1 MNKPRNLVLI
11 IFIVSLSGINLF
23 GQTKDYEL
31 GASILANRFNQQSGF
46 FDFSDPESVN
56 IKVSVWGFVR
66 YPGKYVVPIYT
77 TVIDLLS
84 YAGGPTDAAHL
95 DDLRIYRVNEDSTQ
109 VLLKVDYNDIMYE
122 SKLSKEYKKPPSL
135 EAGDILVVPGSPRL
149 YTRDQVSIWVS
160 VLSALISLSILI
172 LNITRK

>member
-1 MNKPRNLVLI
+1 MLKYNNLFLI
-11 IFIVSLSGINLF
+11 IYIAASITLF
-23 GQTKDYEL
+23 GQIKDYEL
-31 GASILANRFNQQSGF
+31 GASMLQNRFNQQTGY
-46 FDFSDPESVN
+46 FDLSDPESVN

-95 DDLRIYRVNEDSTQ
+95 DDLRIYRVTEDSAQ
-109 VLLKVDYNDIMYE
+109 VLIKIDYNDIMYE
-122 SKLSKEYKKPPSL
+122 SNLSKEYKKPPSL
-135 EAGDILVVPGSPRL
+135 EAGDILVVPGAPRL

>member
-1 MNKPRNLVLI
+1 MINSKYILVVMLL
-11 IFIVSLSGINLF
+11 FISNFALS
-23 GQTKDYEL
+23 QVKDYEL
-31 GASILANRFNQQSGF
+31 GSPLLNRYNQQSGY
-46 FDFSDPESVN
+46 FDFSDPEAIN

-95 DDLRIYRVNEDSTQ
+95 DDLRIYRVTEDSSQ
-109 VLLKVDYNDIMYE
+109 VLIKIDYNDIMYE
-122 SKLSKEYKKPPSL
+122 SKLSKDYKKPPAL

-149 YTRDQVSIWVS
+149 YTRDKVSLW
-160 VLSALISLSILI
+160 LSIISAMTSLTILI
-172 LNITRK
+172 LNIVKK

>member
-1 MNKPRNLVLI
+1 MIKRKLFILTFFLLI
-11 IFIVSLSGINLF
+11 FSSIDAQV
-23 GQTKDYEL
+23 KDYEL
-31 GASILANRFNQQSGF
+31 GSSNLFNRYNQASGY
-46 FDFSDPESVN
+46 FDFSDPEAVN
-56 IKVSVWGFVR
+56 IKVSIWGFVR

-109 VLLKVDYNDIMYE
+109 VLIKIDYNDIMYE
-122 SKLSKEYKKPPSL
+122 SKLTKAYKKPPNL
-135 EAGDILVVPGSPRL
+135 EAGDILVVPGAPRL
-149 YTRDQVSIWVS
+149 YTRDKVSIWVS

-172 LNITRK
+172 LNITRN

>member
-1 MNKPRNLVLI
+1 MTKLKYLNLFVLI
-11 IFIVSLSGINLF
+11 FFNFQLF
-23 GQTKDYEL
+23 AQVKEYEL
-31 GASILANRFNQQSGF
+31 GASSLQLRYNQQSGY

-95 DDLRIYRVNEDSTQ
+95 DDLRIYRVKEDSSQ
-109 VLLKVDYNDIMYE
+109 ILIKIDYNDIMYE
-122 SKLSKEYKKPPSL
+122 SNLDKIYKKPPEL

-149 YTRDQVSIWVS
+149 YTRDKVSIMVS

-172 LNITRK
+172 LNIVK

>member
-1 MNKPRNLVLI
+1 MSRNKFLILFFYFLLFTVVL
-11 IFIVSLSGINLF
+11 
-23 GQTKDYEL
+23 GQVKDYEL
-31 GASILANRFNQQSGF
+31 GASVLPNRYTQQSGF

-109 VLLKVDYNDIMYE
+109 VLIKVDYNDIMYE
-122 SKLSKEYKKPPSL
+122 NKLTKAYKKPPSL

-149 YTRDQVSIWVS
+149 YARDKVSIWVS
-160 VLSALISLSILI
+160 IMSALISLSILI
-172 LNITRK
+172 LNITRN

>member
-1 MNKPRNLVLI
+1 MIKRKLLI
-11 IFIVSLSGINLF
+11 LTFFLLIFSSIGAQV
-23 GQTKDYEL
+23 KDYEL
-31 GASILANRFNQQSGF
+31 GSSTLFNRYNQASGY
-46 FDFSDPESVN
+46 FDFSDPEAVN

-66 YPGKYVVPIYT
+66 YPGKYVVPTYT

-95 DDLRIYRVNEDSTQ
+95 DDLRIYRINEDSTQ
-109 VLLKVDYNDIMYE
+109 VLIKIDYNDIMYE
-122 SKLSKEYKKPPSL
+122 SELKKAYKKPPTL
-135 EAGDILVVPGSPRL
+135 EAGDILVVPGAPRL
-149 YTRDQVSIWVS
+149 YTRDKVSIWVS